1 MEELKKLEEIT
12 SPDSRTL
19 GFVLINRETGQKRAL
34 RIEALHEEVEF
45 ITLDEKVPEE
55 VRSQFN
61 VARNLCLYSWFCYA
75 FHNVA
80 CLKAY
85 TTIELALRLRL
96 GKAEGASTLTTM
108 LKEAVSKGFLKD
120 KMLPEAIA
128 GLRNYA
134 AHGSPMNGPWSVMVL
149 HRSAETLNELFAET
163 QENP

>member
-1 MEELKKLEEIT
+1 MEELKELKEIT
-12 SPDSRTL
+12 VPDSRTL
-19 GFVLINRETGQKRAL
+19 GFVLVNRETGQKRAL
-34 RIEALHEEVEF
+34 GIEDLHEEVES

-85 TTIELALRLRL
+85 TTIEMALRLRL
-96 GKAEGASTLTTM
+96 GKAEGASTLTPM

-120 KMLPEAIA
+120 KLLANAIS
-128 GLRNYA
+128 GLRNFA
-134 AHGSPMNGPWSVMVL
+134 AHGSPMNGPWSVTVL
-149 HRSAETLNELFAET
+149 HTCAEVLNELFLA
-163 QENP
+163 